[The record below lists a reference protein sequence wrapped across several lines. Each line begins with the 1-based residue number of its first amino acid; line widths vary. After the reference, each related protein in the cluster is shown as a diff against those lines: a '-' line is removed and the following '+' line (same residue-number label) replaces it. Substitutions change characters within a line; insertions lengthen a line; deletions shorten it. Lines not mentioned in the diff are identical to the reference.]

1 MILKAQNGHL
11 TKANHHLNEVNRA
24 QKKVMIEVD
33 NVLSDLQTMCKNALQ
48 TFPEEKEGAK
58 KVDSKLSEIL

>member
-1 MILKAQNGHL
+1 LQKEGAIDNTDERRIMILKAQNGHL

-33 NVLSDLQTMCKNALQ
+33 NVLSDLQTMCKNAL
-48 TFPEEKEGAK
+48 
-58 KVDSKLSEIL
+58 